1 MSVAL
6 TNQGLTN
13 ISEAEWQ
20 TRCDLAALY
29 RIVNYLGW
37 TDLLQTH
44 MSARVPGEPNAFLIN
59 RLGDMFD
66 EICAS
71 NLVKMDLDGNVIG
84 DPAQFNK
91 AGFTIHSGIYK
102 ARPDANC
109 IMHTHTRAGAG
120 VSLLRNGLR
129 PISQDALHVI
139 DDVVYHEYGIPATQE
154 ECDALGKSCLKG
166 TSVVLLNHGLLTF
179 GPTIHGALER
189 LYLMERA
196 CEVELIARTLDE
208 PPVVI
213 AEHIVQRSAV
223 RMKQMRNSDDY
234 GLLDWQALL
243 RVIDRSGADYRR

>member
-1 MSVAL
+1 MSMPLA
-6 TNQGLTN
+6 NQRTGEM
-13 ISEAEWQ
+13 SPEEWQ

-29 RIVNYLGW
+29 RIVNHLGW

-44 MSARVPGEPNAFLIN
+44 MSVRVPDEPNTFLIN

-71 NLVKMDLDGNVIG
+71 DLVKMDLDGNVIG
-84 DPAQFNK
+84 DPARFNK

-102 ARPDANC
+102 GPTRCGLYHA
-109 IMHTHTRAGAG
+109 HHTRAGAG

-179 GPTIHGALER
+179 GHTIHGALER
-189 LYLMERA
+189 LYLLERA
-196 CEVELIARTLDE
+196 CEVELIARTLNE
-208 PPVVI
+208 PPVLI
-213 AEHIVQRSAV
+213 ADHIVQHAAA
-223 RMKQMRNSDDY
+223 RMKKMRS
-234 GLLDWQALL
+234 
-243 RVIDRSGADYRR
+243 S